1 MIYSHSISTAVI
13 VIAAVSSVFAVPIN
27 VASVQ
32 PFTATTT
39 TQPGVVTA
47 TQKSSV
53 SASSS
58 GNLPGISGMPIGSFQ
73 APHSVEDDA
82 EPRKSGANA
91 GGVQDVNM
99 DQLEH
104 LSTGSGTTPRVP
116 PFNKSASH
124 HTSPTEEGELPV
136 SQTEVASA
144 NNPAIPERPRFGLRQ
159 VDTGYSPQT
168 TGNPVR
174 GVRHKG
180 VTAYGSSNAVRPVS
194 TTKPRGFRRPGMNA
208 YSGQQ

>member
-1 MIYSHSISTAVI
+1 MIYSHSISTAVM
-13 VIAAVSSVFAVPIN
+13 VIAAISSVFAAPIN
-27 VASVQ
+27 VASVI

-47 TQKSSV
+47 TQRSSV

-58 GNLPGISGMPIGSFQ
+58 GDLPGISGMPIGSFQ
-73 APHSVEDDA
+73 APQSVEDDA
-82 EPRKSGANA
+82 EPLKSKTNA
-91 GGVQDVNM
+91 GEVQDV
-99 DQLEH
+99 DLDKLEH
-104 LSTGSGTTPRVP
+104 LSTGSGTTQLVP
-116 PFNKSASH
+116 SFLKSASH

-144 NNPAIPERPRFGLRQ
+144 NNTAIPERPRFGLRQ

-174 GVRHKG
+174 GVRRKG
-180 VTAYGSSNAVRPVS
+180 VTAYGSFNAFSPVS
-194 TTKPRGFRRPGMNA
+194 TTKPHGFRRPGMNA